1 MTKSSDERGAG
12 VHRDPNPED
21 VPDNNSTIFSTG
33 LTWQPT
39 RVSIRRMEDRAKIH
53 TLLEDAETFARSR
66 LSEKRYEHTV
76 RVADT
81 AEDLARAHGLD
92 EDLARLA
99 ALLHDAARETGPEE
113 FLRLANEWD
122 LSVGEPERE
131 SPKLLHG
138 PVAAELAR
146 RGLGIEDGEVLEAVR
161 AHTTGKPDMGPLA
174 LVLYV
179 ADKIEPARDYP
190 SVGRLRE
197 LAREDLNGAAAES
210 LRRAISHNEER
221 GRATHPSSLQTLEWL
236 EADHTSQGRIEQ
248 E

>member
-1 MTKSSDERGAG
+1 
-12 VHRDPNPED
+12 
-21 VPDNNSTIFSTG
+21 
-33 LTWQPT
+33 
-39 RVSIRRMEDRAKIH
+39 MEDRAKTH
-53 TLLEDAETFARSR
+53 TLLDEAAALARSR
-66 LSEKRYEHTV
+66 LSEKRYDHTV

-81 AEDLARAHGLD
+81 AEDLARAHHLD
-92 EDLARLA
+92 ENRARLA

-113 FLRLANEWD
+113 YLRLADKWEIP
-122 LSVGEPERE
+122 VGEPERQ

-146 RGLGIEDGEVLEAVR
+146 RELGIEDGEVLEAVR
-161 AHTTGKPDMGPLA
+161 AHTTGKPGMGPLA

-197 LAREDLNGAAAES
+197 LARVDLHEVAAES
-210 LRRAISHNEER
+210 LRRAIAHNEER
-221 GRATHPSSLQTLEWL
+221 GRDTHPASLKTLEWL
-236 EADHTSQGRIEQ
+236 EADHTSQVRVKQ